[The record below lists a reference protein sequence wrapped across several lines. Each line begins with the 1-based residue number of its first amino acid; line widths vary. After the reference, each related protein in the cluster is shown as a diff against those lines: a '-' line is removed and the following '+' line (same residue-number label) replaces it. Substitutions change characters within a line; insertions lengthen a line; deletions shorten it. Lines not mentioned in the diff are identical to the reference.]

1 MAVRHTLVK
10 RPPNVGYP
18 FIDIYFAAGEA
29 EATLATEGHPL
40 LFQTVWAQIRG
51 IARLGSAA
59 AEHLVDDGLYVAIL
73 VPRMALLE
81 GPPVIAEDLL
91 EGVFVDPLPC
101 GCHRA
106 WLYHVLAPRS
116 TRLCPL
122 IRLPLPIVSPCSDG
136 RRGDAQK
143 RKFLYA
149 QVNQTIADRRVRTL
163 CIHNRL

>member
-29 EATLATEGHPL
+29 EAALATEGHPL

-59 AEHLVDDGLYVAIL
+59 AEHLVDDGLHVAIL

-101 GCHRA
+101 GGHSA

-116 TRLCPL
+116 TRLCTLLRPS
-122 IRLPLPIVSPCSDG
+122 LPLVSPCSDG
-136 RRGDAQK
+136 QKRGFSK
-143 RKFLYA
+143 RKFLDA
-149 QVNQTIADRRVRTL
+149 RVNG
-163 CIHNRL
+163 

>member
-29 EATLATEGHPL
+29 EAALATEGHPL

-59 AEHLVDDGLYVAIL
+59 AEHLVDDGLHVAIL

-101 GCHRA
+101 GGHSA
-106 WLYHVLAPRS
+106 GLYHVRAPRS

-122 IRLPLPIVSPCSDG
+122 VRAALPLVSPCRDG
-136 RRGDAQK
+136 RKGGFSK
-143 RKFLYA
+143 RKFLDA
-149 QVNQTIADRRVRTL
+149 RVNG
-163 CIHNRL
+163 